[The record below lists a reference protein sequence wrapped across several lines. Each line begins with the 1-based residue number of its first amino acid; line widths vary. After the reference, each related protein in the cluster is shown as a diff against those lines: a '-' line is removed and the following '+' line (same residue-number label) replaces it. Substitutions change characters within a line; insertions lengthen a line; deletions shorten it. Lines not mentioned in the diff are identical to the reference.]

1 MGDAYLDIDDLPVTV
16 GTLKTQ
22 GDIYPAGAD
31 QPMQRFIEQS
41 GTRTVLSTQ
50 SAEGDTALDPETGE
64 TISAGLNTGI
74 GQPFADYIRDGLY
87 NAGFTMPPPIFGDP
101 IAPDN
106 PLPYWTTGGTV
117 TANYTITLNTS
128 AATAN
133 FIRFNFPSGWTT
145 AGEQVFIEQII
156 PVNGSE
162 YAQEVMT
169 PLIYATYTQSVASN
183 ATYRWS
189 FQYLTETGAPTG
201 TAYEVSQNLSGTGTL
216 GTYGDT
222 WDISKVIP
230 SNARFARL
238 RIGMGA
244 PTTPTATDIKVD
256 IHQVR
261 IRRSVTQT
269 LIRTNPSYATTRSA
283 ALEINANGALIKKMP
298 TSIAVQEY
306 VIPAANLVP
315 LAFHINNI
323 PTSANDDMSYGDIAN
338 NAAANEVVMPWPGH
352 IVGIS
357 YRFSAAVSN
366 GGANPVVYLNGT
378 ESVGY
383 NTTDYWVDGN
393 GGSNITSADL
403 AYGHAKANYGIDIT
417 PGGKTVGFVAG
428 ARIGMKMVTTAAW
441 TQTGLDA
448 FCVLWVALEYDGDPV
463 F

>member
-1 MGDAYLDIDDLPVTV
+1 MMGDAYLDIDDLPVTV

-22 GDIYPAGAD
+22 GDIYPVGAD

-50 SAEGDTALDPETGE
+50 SAEGDTAIDPETGE

-106 PLPYWTTGGTV
+106 PLPYWSTGGTV

-133 FIRFNFPSGWTT
+133 FIRFNFPDGWTT
-145 AGEQVFIEQII
+145 ADEQVFIEQII

-169 PLIYATYTQSVASN
+169 PLIYATYTQAAASN

-189 FQYLTETGAPTG
+189 FQYLTETGALTG
-201 TAYEVSQNLSGTGTL
+201 TAYEVSQNLSDTGTL

-230 SNARFARL
+230 ADARFARL

-244 PTTPTATDIKVD
+244 GTVLTDIKVD

-283 ALEINANGALIKKMP
+283 ALELNDTGALIKKLP
-298 TSIAVQEY
+298 TSFGTQEFTMP
-306 VIPAANLVP
+306 PAALVQ
-315 LAFHINNI
+315 LSWHLNNI
-323 PTSANDDMSYGDIAN
+323 PTGATTRMRYGE
-338 NAAANEVVMPWPGH
+338 AANTGVNNRVVMPWSGFV
-352 IVGIS
+352 VGMS
-357 YRFSAAVSN
+357 YQLSEAFSGGGLNPAIYKNDSLELDWNDVGQWDVG
-366 GGANPVVYLNGT
+366 GGAN
-378 ESVGY
+378 
-383 NTTDYWVDGN
+383 
-393 GGSNITSADL
+393 ITADL
-403 AYGHAKANYGIDIT
+403 RGYAKRTYGLVTGS
-417 PGGKTVGFVAG
+417 FVAG
-428 ARIGMKMVTTAAW
+428 DYLDLRMVASAGFGPTTM
-441 TQTGLDA
+441 DA
-448 FCVLWVALEYDGDPV
+448 FVVLWVALIYNGDPI